1 MVAVFHVEAAQAL
14 KSNSA
19 EIELKKTSFIM
30 GSFDGPSNCGKI
42 ALLVSACLLI
52 CYVGVYGGATSA
64 TVYHLTTDSVC
75 ASDTLRCSCDLPTEW
90 PVATR
95 AFYGSAPYDASS
107 ADWYASTMGW
117 IFDPIRGICPL
128 GAVQVWVTLKE
139 QLKWQ
144 GTLEQYQNDYSS
156 GDINVP
162 QRRLTTNEQGKGTKQ
177 KLFLAQEAAAF
188 LQENTDEFSA
198 LMSDS
203 SELAHNWMVKVGLAS
218 EKAPLV
224 LNVGDDHPKGF
235 HRALK
240 TTSSTSSSK
249 PKPVTHYNYR
259 NCFRAEYKD
268 QIEKVWE
275 TADAANSAAGA
286 QTDGKSFVQAYSDY
300 NLAQTLI
307 IVNVIFASIFVIP
320 FCFLLLYAFK
330 YEYTAYGGPKYSGK
344 GMFPFVA
351 AFSLVVIFTGL
362 AGRANSAIT
371 KNDFLNMPSIGW
383 EPFLPGCNMK
393 VTTGQ
398 ATNLTGACLGL
409 GITVIVIMVA
419 VVGVYAHYRSKPKS
433 EFELHEES
441 LTSVDP
447 KVPYLLDSAR

>member
-1 MVAVFHVEAAQAL
+1 MVAVFHVEAARAL
-14 KSNSA
+14 KKDFVA
-19 EIELKKTSFIM
+19 TEEQKTSFLREAAS
-30 GSFDGPSNCGKI
+30 GASGCGQI
-42 ALLVSACLLI
+42 ALLVSICLLI

-75 ASDTLRCSCDLPTEW
+75 AADTLRCSCDLPTEW
-90 PVATR
+90 PIATR
-95 AFYGSAPYDASS
+95 AFYGNAPYDATS

-128 GAVQVWVTLKE
+128 GAVQVWVTLKNV
-139 QLKWQ
+139 LKWQ
-144 GTLEQYQNDYSS
+144 GTLEEYQNNYSS

-162 QRRLTTNEQGKGTKQ
+162 QRRLTTNEQVA
-177 KLFLAQEAAAF
+177 KLFLPQEAAAF
-188 LQENTDEFSA
+188 LQENTDEISA
-198 LMSDS
+198 LMSDA
-203 SELAHNWMVKVGLAS
+203 SEIAPSWMMKVGLAS

-235 HRALK
+235 HRQLK
-240 TTSSTSSSK
+240 SSSSDSK

-259 NCFRAEYKD
+259 NCLRAEYKD
-268 QIEKVWE
+268 QIEKVWK
-275 TADAANSAAGA
+275 TADAANSAFGA
-286 QTDGKSFVQAYSDY
+286 KTDGKSFVQAYSDY

-307 IVNVIFASIFVIP
+307 IVNVIFTSIFVIP
-320 FCFLLLYAFK
+320 FFFLFLYAFK
-330 YEYTAYGGPKYSGK
+330 YEYTAYGGPKYGGK

-383 EPFLPGCNMK
+383 EPFLPGCNIK

-398 ATNLTGACLGL
+398 AMNLTGACLGL

-419 VVGVYAHYRSKPKS
+419 VLGVYVLRKGQPKS
-433 EFELHEES
+433 EAELHEES
-441 LTSVDP
+441 LISVDP
-447 KVPYLLDSAR
+447 KVPYLMDSVKKAHK